1 MLYLLG
7 LMLFYTINVMSL
19 EMIPTSRIY
28 SVKLG
33 DKIHVEIKDDIKDG
47 LFADDGK
54 DYQGVDMRNPILCDL
69 NGETL
74 YNIGVNMKKNKILKT
89 LEDDEVGMPR
99 KLKLI
104 EKMDLFDVSMKNNL
118 LAGGLLDDWNSD
130 IF

>member
-7 LMLFYTINVMSL
+7 VMLFYTINVMSL

-33 DKIHVEIKDDIKDG
+33 DRIHVEIKYDIKDG

-54 DYQGVDMRNPILCDL
+54 DYQGVDMRNPILSDL
-69 NGETL
+69 NGEEI

-104 EKMDLFDVSMKNNL
+104 EKMDLLDVSMKSNL